1 MITADI
7 QTQDKVNVKH
17 LETETEEILP
27 EGIEETGEKDH
38 ITKIIGI
45 GKDGKSILDIL
56 KVKHLKKT
64 HKKHRYITVQLD
76 TDFSDS
82 ESDYSQYDPTAFQNS
97 YDRFLSSLRVEQ
109 LTSQC
114 DDLIIVSLLAERSLP
129 VIAAIATYCR
139 ENTLHLAVYGI
150 VASTLSATDAYWIKM
165 TEDCLADRRDFFIG
179 STESGKSIA
188 QLHEEIA
195 DKIYTDI
202 INQDL
207 LYMLEAISDDNY
219 ESDYLNSETLS
230 SLQELLTDEEEL
242 QENAE
247 NAVTDEV
254 SEEDEEDND
263 NSMQITW

>member
-27 EGIEETGEKDH
+27 EGIEETGEKDR

-45 GKDGKSILDIL
+45 GQDGKAILDIL
-56 KVKHLKKT
+56 KVKHLKKSYR
-64 HKKHRYITVQLD
+64 KHRYITTELD
-76 TDFSDS
+76 V
-82 ESDYSQYDPTAFQNS
+82 ESQYDPAALQNS
-97 YDRFLSSLRVEQ
+97 YDRFFSNLRVEQ

-114 DDLIIVSLLAERSLP
+114 DDLIIIGLLAEWSLP

-150 VASTLSATDAYWIKM
+150 VASTLTATDAYWIKM
-165 TEDCLADRRDFFIG
+165 TEECLAERRDFFIG
-179 STESGKSIA
+179 STESGKSVS

-195 DKIYTDI
+195 DKIYADI

-219 ESDYLNSETLS
+219 ESDHISSEALS
-230 SLQELLTDEEEL
+230 SLQDLLTDEEEL

-254 SEEDEEDND
+254 CEEDEEDND

>member
-27 EGIEETGEKDH
+27 EGIEETGEKDR

-45 GKDGKSILDIL
+45 GQDGKAILDIL

-64 HKKHRYITVQLD
+64 HKKNRYITVQLD

-114 DDLIIVSLLAERSLP
+114 DDLIIVSLLAEWSLP
-129 VIAAIATYCR
+129 VIAAMATYCKD
-139 ENTLHLAVYGI
+139 NKLPLAVYGI
-150 VASTLSATDAYWIKM
+150 IASTLSASDEYWIK
-165 TEDCLADRRDFFIG
+165 TIDNIFTDHRYFFIG

-219 ESDYLNSETLS
+219 ESDHISSEALS

-242 QENAE
+242 HENAE
-247 NAVTDEV
+247 NNVTDEV